1 MHSQDRYAANYRHAA
16 NYRSRKGQEVPHNS
30 HLNQYTIQLC
40 MQYHPVAMVYPG
52 ESNCARTDPSYHWQ
66 HPTPSWVGNDN
77 FHESG
82 KAGLEYLTMS
92 FYFGVGWG
100 VGVSEV
106 AVSSRYD

>member
-1 MHSQDRYAANYRHAA
+1 
-16 NYRSRKGQEVPHNS
+16 
-30 HLNQYTIQLC
+30 